1 MNRVYNNEAIIMAC
15 VVHLL
20 KKKNMDMA
28 MALLYLLSTLLIDNQ
43 LSTIL
48 RVSVYFEQLSVS
60 IRNQGLI
67 SRKLDSFGPYFIN
80 ALVILKQ
87 SNIIEISDGRL
98 QLTNSSFPEGCL
110 KSKRLE
116 RIIKNSEHLLNICSG
131 LSTKELYNNLNIQL

>member
-1 MNRVYNNEAIIMAC
+1 MNRVYNKEAIIMAC

-20 KKKNMDMA
+20 KKKNMD

>member
-20 KKKNMDMA
+20 KKKNMD

-98 QLTNSSFPEGCL
+98 QLTNSSFPEGPSFPGGSL
-110 KSKRLE
+110 VPAR
-116 RIIKNSEHLLNICSG
+116 SESLL
-131 LSTKELYNNLNIQL
+131 LLPFAFFLQNNAY

>member
-20 KKKNMDMA
+20 KKKNMD

-67 SRKLDSFGPYFIN
+67 SRKFL
-80 ALVILKQ
+80 IL
-87 SNIIEISDGRL
+87 
-98 QLTNSSFPEGCL
+98 
-110 KSKRLE
+110 
-116 RIIKNSEHLLNICSG
+116 
-131 LSTKELYNNLNIQL
+131 

>member
-20 KKKNMDMA
+20 KKKNMD

-80 ALVILKQ
+80 ALVI
-87 SNIIEISDGRL
+87 SIVR
-98 QLTNSSFPEGCL
+98 
-110 KSKRLE
+110 
-116 RIIKNSEHLLNICSG
+116 
-131 LSTKELYNNLNIQL
+131 

>member
-20 KKKNMDMA
+20 KKKNMD

-116 RIIKNSEHLLNICSG
+116 RIIKKLGTPIKYMFWIINQRIV
-131 LSTKELYNNLNIQL
+131 

>member
-20 KKKNMDMA
+20 KKKNMD

-87 SNIIEISDGRL
+87 SNIIREFGIRKYL
-98 QLTNSSFPEGCL
+98 
-110 KSKRLE
+110 
-116 RIIKNSEHLLNICSG
+116 
-131 LSTKELYNNLNIQL
+131 

>member
-20 KKKNMDMA
+20 KKKNMD

-80 ALVILKQ
+80 AL
-87 SNIIEISDGRL
+87 
-98 QLTNSSFPEGCL
+98 
-110 KSKRLE
+110 
-116 RIIKNSEHLLNICSG
+116 
-131 LSTKELYNNLNIQL
+131 TK

>member
-1 MNRVYNNEAIIMAC
+1 MAC

-20 KKKNMDMA
+20 KKKNMD

-98 QLTNSSFPEGCL
+98 QLTNSSFPR
-110 KSKRLE
+110 RLFE
-116 RIIKNSEHLLNICSG
+116 IEEAGAHYKKLGTPIKYMFWIINQRIV
-131 LSTKELYNNLNIQL
+131 

>member
-20 KKKNMDMA
+20 KKKNMD

-67 SRKLDSFGPYFIN
+67 SRKLDSFGPYFTI
-80 ALVILKQ
+80 V
-87 SNIIEISDGRL
+87 R
-98 QLTNSSFPEGCL
+98 
-110 KSKRLE
+110 
-116 RIIKNSEHLLNICSG
+116 
-131 LSTKELYNNLNIQL
+131 

>member
-20 KKKNMDMA
+20 KKKNMD

-87 SNIIEISDGRL
+87 SNIILILRKH
-98 QLTNSSFPEGCL
+98 T
-110 KSKRLE
+110 
-116 RIIKNSEHLLNICSG
+116 
-131 LSTKELYNNLNIQL
+131 

>member
-20 KKKNMDMA
+20 KKKNMD

-67 SRKLDSFGPYFIN
+67 SRKLDSFG
-80 ALVILKQ
+80 LIL
-87 SNIIEISDGRL
+87 
-98 QLTNSSFPEGCL
+98 
-110 KSKRLE
+110 
-116 RIIKNSEHLLNICSG
+116 
-131 LSTKELYNNLNIQL
+131 

>member
-1 MNRVYNNEAIIMAC
+1 MAC

-20 KKKNMDMA
+20 KKKNMD

-67 SRKLDSFGPYFIN
+67 SRKLDSFGPYF
-80 ALVILKQ
+80 KCFGY
-87 SNIIEISDGRL
+87 IE
-98 QLTNSSFPEGCL
+98 
-110 KSKRLE
+110 
-116 RIIKNSEHLLNICSG
+116 
-131 LSTKELYNNLNIQL
+131 TK

>member
-1 MNRVYNNEAIIMAC
+1 MAC

-20 KKKNMDMA
+20 KKKNMD

-80 ALVILKQ
+80 
-87 SNIIEISDGRL
+87 
-98 QLTNSSFPEGCL
+98 L
-110 KSKRLE
+110 KSAT
-116 RIIKNSEHLLNICSG
+116 IIQYTIKGRFMSR
-131 LSTKELYNNLNIQL
+131 